1 MGVSNTFRSST
12 GTTLSGQDV
21 FIHHADVTGTSST
34 ASIQVGMLEGISG
47 CTTGDNYGTAY
58 MDIWLR

>member
-1 MGVSNTFRSST
+1 MRDRASESRITPAVNDIIAPSVS
-12 GTTLSGQDV
+12 V
-21 FIHHADVTGTSST
+21 M